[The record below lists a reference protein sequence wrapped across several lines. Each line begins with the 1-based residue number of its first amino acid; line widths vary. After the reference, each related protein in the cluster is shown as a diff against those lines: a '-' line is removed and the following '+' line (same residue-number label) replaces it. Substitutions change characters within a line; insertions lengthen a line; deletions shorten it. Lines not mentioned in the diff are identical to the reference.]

1 MWKEHVTL
9 HLHVKNSVQ
18 LHQAEAWTVSF
29 FFDIATKKNKAGF
42 LPWNFVWKSNSFHGR
57 RKWSRHQRLVG
68 VLGDKNWKLREPTR
82 DRNVRKEQWTELYN
96 QKSDEEFSEKMRINH
111 TKFNLLLNT
120 LWAGLNT
127 NQLCAGANITR

>member
-1 MWKEHVTL
+1 MEEE
-9 HLHVKNSVQ
+9 NDP
-18 LHQAEAWTVSF
+18 
-29 FFDIATKKNKAGF
+29 DIINDVAR
-42 LPWNFVWKSNSFHGR
+42 V
-57 RKWSRHQRLVG
+57 VG
-68 VLGDKNWKLREPTR
+68 VLGDKNRKPSAPTR

-127 NQLCAGANITR
+127 NQLCAGANILGFRKNRDAYFSIRQFAL